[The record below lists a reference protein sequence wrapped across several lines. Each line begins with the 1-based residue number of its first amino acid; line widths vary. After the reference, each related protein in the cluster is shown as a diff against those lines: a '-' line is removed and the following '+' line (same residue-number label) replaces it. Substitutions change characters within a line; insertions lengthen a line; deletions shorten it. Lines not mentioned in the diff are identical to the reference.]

1 MSLGEGKER
10 ASAMGSD
17 KEEKKKEKG
26 TVKDAIVAVLV
37 YSGIIG
43 LITLGIKLLGGKK
56 DPKII
61 KKG

>member
-1 MSLGEGKER
+1 MAEQK
-10 ASAMGSD
+10 
-17 KEEKKKEKG
+17 EKKKEKG

-43 LITLGIKLLGGKK
+43 MITLGIKILGGKK
-56 DPKII
+56 GPKII